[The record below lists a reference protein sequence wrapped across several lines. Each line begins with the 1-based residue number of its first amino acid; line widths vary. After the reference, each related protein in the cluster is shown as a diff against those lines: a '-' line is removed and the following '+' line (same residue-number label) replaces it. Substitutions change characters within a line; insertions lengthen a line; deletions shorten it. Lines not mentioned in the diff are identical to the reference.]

1 MKKTALI
8 LAFAVASLPAA
19 FGQGAGQS
27 NPAPANPA
35 PQADNPG
42 APEQKGSTDTANRKK
57 KQQDEK
63 KSPDSSKSS
72 PDSSTPNPAPNA
84 PPPQR

>member
-27 NPAPANPA
+27 NPAPANPT

-42 APEQKGSTDTANRKK
+42 APDQKGSPDTANRKK
-57 KQQDEK
+57 KKQDEK
-63 KSPDSSKSS
+63 KNPDSKST

-84 PPPQR
+84 PPHQR

>member
-27 NPAPANPA
+27 NPAPANPT

-42 APEQKGSTDTANRKK
+42 TPEQKGSPDTANRKK

-63 KSPDSSKSS
+63 KSPDSSKST
-72 PDSSTPNPAPNA
+72 PDSSNPNPSPA

>member
-19 FGQGAGQS
+19 FGQDAGQS
-27 NPAPANPA
+27 SPAPAPTPQTDKPSTPDEKGNP
-35 PQADNPG
+35 
-42 APEQKGSTDTANRKK
+42 DTANRKK
-57 KQQDEK
+57 KGGDQK
-63 KSPDSSKSS
+63 KDAPKSTPDSSN
-72 PDSSTPNPAPNA
+72 PNPSPNA

>member
-1 MKKTALI
+1 MKMTALI
-8 LAFAVASLPAA
+8 VAFAVASLPAA

-27 NPAPANPA
+27 NPAPANPT

-42 APEQKGSTDTANRKK
+42 TPEQKGSPDTANRKK

-63 KSPDSSKSS
+63 KSPDSSKST
-72 PDSSTPNPAPNA
+72 PDSPNPSPA